1 MTKEDY
7 RKSMVNFSW
16 TPEQI
21 DWKAR
26 VIEQAQS
33 TLGQNLRDR
42 DRQQGFDWDGW
53 RALGKLGLTGFPI
66 SGQYGGSDGDPLTTM
81 LVLEGLGYGCR
92 DNGLNFALNAHLWGC
107 AVPVARFGNEAQ
119 KHRYLPPLCSG
130 DWIGALAVSERDA
143 GSDAYSLKTSAVR
156 RGDHYLL
163 NGSKMFITNAPIADL
178 FLVLATLDSTKGA
191 FALTAFLVEKET
203 LGLRV
208 GANME
213 KMGLRTTPMG
223 ELFFEDCTIPAAN
236 RLGAE
241 GNGMAIF
248 NYAMEWERS
257 FILAAAV
264 GAMQRM
270 LEQCVHYVQERRQFG
285 QPIGKFQ
292 AVAHKVVEMRLRLET
307 ARLLLYKVA
316 WLKQQDAP
324 ALEEAAMAKLYISE
338 AWVQNCQDALQVH
351 GGYGYLTETE
361 LERELRDAIGSQ
373 FYSGTAEMQ
382 RKTIARLMNL

>member
-1 MTKEDY
+1 
-7 RKSMVNFSW
+7 MVNFSW

-26 VIEQAQS
+26 VIALAQS
-33 TLGQNLRDR
+33 ALGQNLRDR
-42 DRQQGFDWDGW
+42 DRQQVFDWNGW
-53 RALGKLGLTGFPI
+53 KALGKLGLTGLPI
-66 SGQYGGSDGDPLTTM
+66 SAHAGGGDGDPLTTM

-107 AVPVARFGNEAQ
+107 AVPLARFGSEAQ
-119 KHRYLPPLCSG
+119 KSRYLPPLCAG

-156 RGDHYLL
+156 QGDYYLL
-163 NGSKMFITNAPIADL
+163 NGSKMFITNAPIANL
-178 FLVLATLDSTKGA
+178 FLVLATLGATKGA

-203 LGLRV
+203 PGLRV
-208 GANME
+208 GTNME

-223 ELFFEDCTIPAAN
+223 ELFFEDCAVPAAN

-248 NYAMEWERS
+248 SYAMEWERS

-264 GAMQRM
+264 GAMQRV
-270 LEQCVHYVQERRQFG
+270 LEQCVRYVQERRQFG
-285 QPIGKFQ
+285 QSIGKFQ

-373 FYSGTAEMQ
+373 FYSGTAEIQ
-382 RKTIARLMNL
+382 RQTIARLMNL

>member
-1 MTKEDY
+1 MID
-7 RKSMVNFSW
+7 FSW
-16 TPEQI
+16 TPQQI
-21 DWKAR
+21 AWQAR
-26 VIEQAQS
+26 IIRAAQ
-33 TLGQNLRDR
+33 TEFGQNVQER
-42 DRQQGFDWDGW
+42 DRQQRFDENGW
-53 RALGKLGLTGFPI
+53 KRLGTLGLPGLPI
-66 SGQYGGSDGDPLTTM
+66 SAQYGGGDGDPLTTM

-107 AVPVARFGNEAQ
+107 AVPLARFGSEAQ
-119 KHRYLPPLCSG
+119 KSRYLPPLCSG

-156 RGDHYLL
+156 QGDYYLL
-163 NGSKMFITNAPIADL
+163 NGSKMFITNAPIANL
-178 FLVLATLDSTKGA
+178 FLVLATLGATKGA

-203 LGLRV
+203 PGLRV
-208 GANME
+208 GTNME
-213 KMGLRTTPMG
+213 KMGVRTTPMG
-223 ELFFEDCTIPAAN
+223 ELFFEDCAVPAAN

-248 NYAMEWERS
+248 SYAMEWERS

-264 GAMQRM
+264 GAMQRV
-270 LEQCVHYVQERRQFG
+270 LEQCVRYVQERRQFG
-285 QPIGKFQ
+285 QSIGKFQ

-373 FYSGTAEMQ
+373 FYSGTAEIQ
-382 RKTIARLMNL
+382 RQTIARLMNL